1 MDELVE
7 RVSAA
12 LAAEYSG
19 APNGRVRDLPDR
31 RAIRWYTTTGLV
43 DRPLGMR
50 GRTALYG
57 RRHLLQLV
65 AVKRRQAQGHT
76 LAAIQAELHGA
87 SDAVL
92 AEVARVLRPGGT
104 FAFSVTHPLRWAM
117 PDDAGPGGLAITQSY
132 WDRTP
137 YVEEDE
143 DGTPRY
149 VEHHRT
155 LGDRVRDVVAAG
167 LVLEDLVEPEWPPG
181 HERIWGQWS
190 PLRGRVY
197 GSTAIYVS
205 ELHPT
210 HLRATAVGWF
220 FGIGRIGSF
229 LAPTVIGFMLA
240 YGAGAYVLHTFALS
254 FLVAAFALWAIGIET
269 RGKVLEEITAPK
281 TA

>member
-7 RVSAA
+7 RVARA

-92 AEVARVLRPGGT
+92 ADVARVPEEVLAGNGAKPDPGPARPR
-104 FAFSVTHPLRWAM
+104 FWAA
-117 PDDAGPGGLAITQSY
+117 PPQTTAAAPA
-132 WDRTP
+132 
-137 YVEEDE
+137 VE
-143 DGTPRY
+143 
-149 VEHHRT
+149 
-155 LGDRVRDVVAAG
+155 AAPAAR
-167 LVLEDLVEPEWPPG
+167 PETT
-181 HERIWGQWS
+181 S
-190 PLRGRVY
+190 PLGALRLRG
-197 GSTAIYVS
+197 GAILVV
-205 ELHPT
+205 PGVPDADD
-210 HLRATAVGWF
+210 RAA
-220 FGIGRIGSF
+220 IAAAAEPL
-229 LAPTVIGFMLA
+229 LAMLA
-240 YGAGAYVLHTFALS
+240 D
-254 FLVAAFALWAIGIET
+254 
-269 RGKVLEEITAPK
+269 RGLLEFDDGSPS
-281 TA
+281 